1 MVGVIEYSDDEL
13 IEELEQLNEED
24 ESLLEAKAEQAV
36 YKELLKGGVMNT
48 RQELIDYLVDHYK
61 NEEFLREEGYWN
73 SLTYSELQN
82 ATLKVRLDKKEIT
95 KEMFDAGFHY
105 DVLSY

>member
-36 YKELLKGGVMNT
+36 YKELLKGGG
-48 RQELIDYLVDHYK
+48 
-61 NEEFLREEGYWN
+61 NE
-73 SLTYSELQN
+73 
-82 ATLKVRLDKKEIT
+82 
-95 KEMFDAGFHY
+95 H
-105 DVLSY
+105 